1 MKINSMYFA
10 KKTLV
15 RCTLFA
21 MALSTV
27 GCETLMTDSAASK
40 KKKKDS
46 SWFSIKKKE
55 YQTPQSMNVTW
66 SHDILTLPG
75 KAATRGFGGR
85 FYFYDDK
92 TKAIPVEGDMVVYGF
107 DDTNQQQS
115 TADLSQA
122 TKRFRFTAE
131 QFTTHF
137 TEGELGPSYS
147 VWIPWDEAYGA
158 PKKIMLIPTF
168 LTKEGR
174 IVRGSAANLNLPGI
188 TKNDPN
194 EASVQQASV
203 VTKQSISN
211 RMIDKRNSDV
221 SSPSSGLRSTTI
233 QVPSNSLGRQS
244 HSPQFSQNLS
254 ELQSQFPVAPSNV
267 QPNQNWLNQPGSMNA
282 SIANQ
287 QNPSF
292 QSNTVPATTSQ
303 IVQNG
308 LNKPNANGW
317 AVPQYAP
324 MDWSGLLPHSAPN
337 QFQVPTS
344 QGVQPASF
352 VTR

>member
-1 MKINSMYFA
+1 MNINTTNFA
-10 KKTLV
+10 NK
-15 RCTLFA
+15 CFIGCILFA

-27 GCETLMTDSAASK
+27 GCETLTTDAVTSK

-85 FYFYDDK
+85 FYFYDEK
-92 TKAIPVEGDMVVYGF
+92 NKAIPVEGDMVVYGF
-107 DDTNQQQS
+107 DDTNKQQ
-115 TADLSQA
+115 TTEDLSQA

-174 IVRGSAANLNLPGI
+174 IVRGAAANLNLPGI

-194 EASVQQASV
+194 DASVQQASV
-203 VTKQSISN
+203 VTTQSIPN
-211 RMIDKRNSDV
+211 RMIDKRNSDAA
-221 SSPSSGLRSTTI
+221 SPSSGLRTTTI

-244 HSPQFSQNLS
+244 HSPQISQNLS
-254 ELQSQFPVAPSNV
+254 ELQSQFPATLSNM
-267 QPNQNWLNQPGSMNA
+267 QPNPNWSNQTASMNT

-287 QNPSF
+287 QISSF
-292 QSNTVPATTSQ
+292 QGNTNVASETQ
-303 IVQNG
+303 IVQ
-308 LNKPNANGW
+308 KSPNNTTANGW

-324 MDWSGLLPHSAPN
+324 MDWSGLLPHSVPN
-337 QFQVPTS
+337 QFQAPTS